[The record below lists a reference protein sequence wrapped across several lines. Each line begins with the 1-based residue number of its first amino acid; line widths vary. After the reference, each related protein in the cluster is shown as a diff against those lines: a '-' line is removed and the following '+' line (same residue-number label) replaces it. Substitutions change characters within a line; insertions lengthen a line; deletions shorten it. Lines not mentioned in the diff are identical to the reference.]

1 MIKCSFCGMEKEQS
15 EIVTGVSGN
24 ICYSCIETCAS
35 FVTDNVIQEHNLKP
49 HEIKKELDKYV
60 IGQEIAKKK
69 LSVEVYN
76 HYKRINN
83 KSSVE
88 FPKSNILL
96 IGPTGSGK
104 TYLME
109 RLSKILDVPLVVGDA
124 TSLTEVGYVGKSVD
138 SLLIELI
145 EAADGDIKR
154 AETGIVY
161 IDEIDKLSSS
171 GEAANAKTVGASG
184 VQKALLKMMEGTKF
198 TFEDGKTIDTKNIL
212 FVCGGAFENLD
223 KIIEKRKKNKT
234 SMGFGSAPTIA
245 STEQVVITSFNDYI
259 LQDVTTDDLVRFG
272 MVREFLGRVPEVVV
286 LNPLSVDN
294 LKDILVKPK
303 NALLKQYQALLKMD
317 NVKLKFSSDAVEY
330 IASEAIKKGTGA
342 RGLKSIISD
351 RLNDLMFELPQQEGV
366 KEYTITKKYLEKK

>member
-1 MIKCSFCGMEKEQS
+1 MYLVKCSFCGLEKNPDEV
-15 EIVTGVSGN
+15 VTGITGN
-24 ICYSCIETCAS
+24 ICHSCIDACSGLIKDE
-35 FVTDNVIQEHNLKP
+35 VNHNKNLKP

-60 IGQEIAKKK
+60 IGQEVAKKK

-88 FPKSNILL
+88 FPKANILL

-145 EAADGDIKR
+145 EAADGDIHR
-154 AETGIVY
+154 AETGIIY

-171 GEAANAKTVGASG
+171 GDAANAKTVGASG

-212 FVCGGAFENLD
+212 FVCGGAFEKLD
-223 KIIEKRKKNKT
+223 QIIEKRKKNKT
-234 SMGFGSAPTIA
+234 SMGFGTPVP
-245 STEQVVITSFNDYI
+245 EKPMVLTSFNDYL
-259 LQDVTTDDLVRFG
+259 LQEVTTDDLVKFG

-286 LNPLSVDN
+286 LNPLSVEN
-294 LKDILVKPK
+294 LKEILVKPK

-330 IASEAIKKGTGA
+330 IAAEAIKKGTGA

-351 RLNDLMFELPQQEGV
+351 RLNDLMFELPQQDGV

>member
-1 MIKCSFCGMEKEQS
+1 MVKCSFCGMDKNPD
-15 EIVTGVSGN
+15 EIVTGITGN
-24 ICYSCIETCAS
+24 ICHACIEACAG
-35 FVTDNVIQEHNLKP
+35 FIKDETVCNKKLKP
-49 HEIKKELDKYV
+49 HEIKRELDKYV
-60 IGQEIAKKK
+60 IGQEMAKKK

-83 KSSVE
+83 KSSIE
-88 FPKSNILL
+88 FPKSNVLL

-138 SLLIELI
+138 SLLTELI
-145 EAADGDIKR
+145 EAADGDIAR
-154 AETGIVY
+154 AETGIIY
-161 IDEIDKLSSS
+161 IDEIDKLSSTGDS
-171 GEAANAKTVGASG
+171 ANAKTVGASG

-212 FVCGGAFENLD
+212 FVCGGAFEKLD
-223 KIIEKRKKNKT
+223 KIIEERKKSKT
-234 SMGFGSAPTIA
+234 SMGFGAARPADKPVTL
-245 STEQVVITSFNDYI
+245 TGFNDYL
-259 LQDVTTDDLVRFG
+259 LQEVTTEDLVKFG

-286 LNPLSVDN
+286 LSPLSVDH
-294 LKDILVKPK
+294 LKEILIKPK

-317 NVKLKFSSDAVEY
+317 NVRLKFSSDAIEY

-366 KEYTITKKYLEKK
+366 KEYTITKKYLESK

>member
-1 MIKCSFCGMEKEQS
+1 MKCSFCGMEKDIS
-15 EIVTGVSGN
+15 ELVTGVSGN
-24 ICYSCIETCAS
+24 ICFSCIEACSGMTKSNENGEKA
-35 FVTDNVIQEHNLKP
+35 LKP

-60 IGQEIAKKK
+60 IGQEVAKKK
-69 LSVEVYN
+69 VSVEVYN

-104 TYLME
+104 TYLVE
-109 RLSKILDVPLVVGDA
+109 RLSKIVNVPLAVGDA

-138 SLLIELI
+138 SLLLELI
-145 EAADGDIKR
+145 EAADGDVKK
-154 AETGIVY
+154 AETGIIY

-171 GEAANAKTVGASG
+171 GDAATAKAVGSSG
-184 VQKALLKMMEGTKF
+184 VQKALLKMMEGTRF
-198 TFEDGKTIDTKNIL
+198 TFDDGTSIDTKNIL

-223 KIIEKRKKNKT
+223 KIIEKRKKNV
-234 SMGFGSAPTIA
+234 SSIGFGTNTPTA
-245 STEQVVITSFNDYI
+245 TTKENGFNDHV
-259 LQDVTTDDLVRFG
+259 LQEVTTEDLVKFG

-286 LNPLSVDN
+286 LNPLSVEN
-294 LKDILVKPK
+294 LKDILIKPK

-317 NVKLKFSSDAVEY
+317 NVKLKFAPDAVDY
-330 IASEAIKKGTGA
+330 IATEAIKKGTGA

-351 RLNDLMFELPQQEGV
+351 RLNDLMFELPQQDEI
-366 KEYTITKKYLEKK
+366 KEYTVTKKYLEKK

>member
-1 MIKCSFCGMEKEQS
+1 MIKCSFCGIEKNPD
-15 EIVTGVSGN
+15 EIITGITGN
-24 ICYSCIETCAS
+24 ICFACIDTCSTVMREETPH
-35 FVTDNVIQEHNLKP
+35 NKNLKP

-60 IGQEIAKKK
+60 IGQELAKKK

-83 KSSVE
+83 KSSIE

-104 TYLME
+104 TYLMD
-109 RLSKILDVPLVVGDA
+109 RLSRILDVPLVVGDA

-138 SLLIELI
+138 SLLLELI
-145 EAADGDIKR
+145 EAADGDVKR
-154 AETGIVY
+154 AETGIIY
-161 IDEIDKLSSS
+161 IDEIDKLSSAS
-171 GEAANAKTVGASG
+171 EAANAKTVGASG

-198 TFEDGKTIDTKNIL
+198 SFEDGKCIDTKNIL

-234 SMGFGSAPTIA
+234 SMGFGAIQETNAP
-245 STEQVVITSFNDYI
+245 VVVTSFNDYI
-259 LQDVTTDDLVRFG
+259 LQEVTTDDLVRFG

-294 LKDILVKPK
+294 LKEILIKPK

-366 KEYTITKKYLEKK
+366 KEYTITKKYLENK

>member
-1 MIKCSFCGMEKEQS
+1 MDKSPD
-15 EIVTGVSGN
+15 EIVTGITGN
-24 ICYSCIETCAS
+24 ICHACIDACAS
-35 FVTDNVIQEHNLKP
+35 VIKEEVNHNKNLKP

-104 TYLME
+104 TYLMD

-145 EAADGDIKR
+145 EAADGDIAR
-154 AETGIVY
+154 AETGIIY

-171 GEAANAKTVGASG
+171 GDAANAKTVGASG

-234 SMGFGSAPTIA
+234 SMGFGA
-245 STEQVVITSFNDYI
+245 EQPVQKQPVSLTSFNDYL

-286 LNPLSVDN
+286 LMPLSVDN
-294 LKDILVKPK
+294 LKDILIKPK